1 MLKESKGFASGGDI
15 RLDTDGRVLIVGGGW
30 ELERVVMGRE
40 IAAVGG
46 PKTRS
51 PDGNGV
57 DDREEWKRRRQLRR
71 AGNIDEQRLMPTA
84 RWKTMEAREDD
95 LSGVVAMEIRQ
106 THARKGRSEMEQAET
121 VRREKN
127 PTESY
132 KRIEYCRIVSQSRV
146 RVMESYNRSW
156 RINDESTCHRASG
169 ID

>member
-1 MLKESKGFASGGDI
+1 MVNGESDVLKESKGFASGGDI

-84 RWKTMEAREDD
+84 RCGRQWKHVKMICQ
-95 LSGVVAMEIRQ
+95 VW
-106 THARKGRSEMEQAET
+106 
-121 VRREKN
+121 
-127 PTESY
+127 
-132 KRIEYCRIVSQSRV
+132 
-146 RVMESYNRSW
+146 W
-156 RINDESTCHRASG
+156 RWR
-169 ID
+169 